1 MATAIS
7 IVTDALKELCVLSD
21 GETPTASMADD
32 AFRALN
38 RIMEM
43 LSNDQAFAYFPNL
56 VSRALTGETSF
67 TIGPSGDIITKRP
80 IRVESAT
87 VDRSGITYPVS
98 VLDNQRWDSIS
109 YKTVGGAN
117 TSAVWYEAQMP
128 NGIVHLWPVASGC
141 TINLRVIDLV
151 GSFANLS
158 TDLIL
163 PPGYEEALVK
173 NLAVNIAPQYPGN
186 PLGQMT
192 MIAAKKA
199 MKYINRTN
207 NVIPT
212 LKIDSVLLNRR
223 GGTLAGF
230 LGGE

>member
-1 MATAIS
+1 MATAIT
-7 IVTDALKELCVLSD
+7 IITDALKELTVLAD
-21 GETPTASMADD
+21 EEVPTGSMAND

-38 RIMEM
+38 RLVEL
-43 LSNDQAFAYFPNL
+43 LSNDQSFAYFPNL
-56 VSRALTGETSF
+56 VQRTLAGEQTF
-67 TIGPSGDIITKRP
+67 TIGPTGDVVTDRP

-117 TSAVWYEAQMP
+117 TSAVWYEGTYP

-141 TINLRVIDLV
+141 TINLRVINLV
-151 GSFANLS
+151 KSFATLA
-158 TDLIL
+158 TDLDM
-163 PPGYEEALVK
+163 PPGYEELLVK
-173 NLAVNIAPQYPGN
+173 NLAVNLAPQYPSN
-186 PLGQMT
+186 PLSQLT
-192 MIAAKKA
+192 IQAARKA